1 MKQSLPIFSAVLII
15 SFLVISFVVFGQQNS
30 QNNTRPFSELTFVV
44 TPERDTFLPMEP
56 IVLNLSLSNNT
67 NSPILGHTNIDFNS
81 AFVDLY
87 VSNQQGD
94 RIKIGSLRT
103 VMKDR
108 TPIEDN
114 PIPPNY
120 RVEVT
125 DVFYTLHRYFPE
137 AGTYKFEAVLRGTK
151 SGQEVKAAPFTI
163 SIIEPTGRDRAAYNF
178 LKTKNVKPFFLY
190 GVESADTEM
199 FKHYENI
206 ANQFGDTDYGDY
218 ATWVVAN
225 TSRFRGDKMKAK
237 QMLKR
242 LQSRPNFVFKEKVK
256 ELLEELEEEENQP

>member
-1 MKQSLPIFSAVLII
+1 MV
-15 SFLVISFVVFGQQNS
+15 VSFVVFGQQNS

-56 IVLNLSLSNNT
+56 IVLRLNLINNT
-67 NSPILGHTNIDFNS
+67 NSPVLGHTNIDFNS
-81 AFVDLY
+81 SYVDLY
-87 VSNQQGD
+87 VSDGKGN
-94 RIKIGSLRT
+94 RMKIGSLGT
-103 VMKDR
+103 VIASREPQNDKL
-108 TPIEDN
+108 
-114 PIPPNY
+114 IPPNQKT
-120 RVEVT
+120 EVT

-137 AGTYKFEAVLRGTK
+137 IGTYTLEMELRGTK
-151 SGQEVKAAPFTI
+151 SEQKVRAAPITI

-178 LKTKNVKPFFLY
+178 LKTKKVPMFFFN
-190 GVESADTEM
+190 GQGSTESEL
-199 FKHYENI
+199 FKHFENI

-225 TSRFRGDKMKAK
+225 TSRFRGDKVKAK

-256 ELLEELEEEENQP
+256 KLLEELEEEENQP